1 MLSFAR
7 DDFDYYNPS
16 AESLFETFLMKAKVV
31 ETATLPKETSKNYL
45 FATTKD
51 IDNIFDD
58 DNGVYIVTSF
68 AAKHLSI

>member
-1 MLSFAR
+1 
-7 DDFDYYNPS
+7 
-16 AESLFETFLMKAKVV
+16 MKAKVV
-31 ETATLPKETSKNYL
+31 ETATLPKETIKNYL

-68 AAKHLSI
+68 AAKDLSI

>member
-1 MLSFAR
+1 
-7 DDFDYYNPS
+7 
-16 AESLFETFLMKAKVV
+16 MKAKVV